1 MMVLLTTAGF
11 VIGLP
16 ITHSVQGRSF
26 TSGADALGSYQNF
39 SEWNDSVAV
48 PFTFFGVAWVVT
60 GWQQP
65 AYVAEETQDA
75 RRVAPKAILMS
86 FALTAVMGC
95 LVCWICA
102 FCVEDIE
109 VAASDPT

>member
-1 MMVLLTTAGF
+1 MVLLATAAF

-16 ITHSVQGRSF
+16 ITHSVQGRRF
-26 TSGADALGSYQNF
+26 TSGTDALGTYQNF

-75 RRVAPKAILMS
+75 RRVAPKAILTS
-86 FALTAVMGC
+86 FALTAVMGF

-102 FCVEDIE
+102 FCIEDIE
-109 VAASDPT
+109 ASAADPT